1 MILIMTVL
9 CASRS
14 EAPNQIIIMGQVNSQ
29 GRKLSRFPSQPI
41 RICHVAMA
49 DLWGG
54 AEVYLVTLIRRL
66 RVMPGLVVS
75 AILFNEGRLA
85 EELRSLGI
93 PVTIIPECKNNA
105 TSILCRLLRHFRANP
120 CDVVHTHKP
129 KDNFLGALAGLFFRK
144 IHIVRT
150 LHGAPEPFQGIKS
163 IKMEFYEFLDRVAI
177 KLMISRV
184 ILVSSDLRNRL
195 DKKWALGRTE
205 CVHNGI
211 EPGRFKVQT
220 ERSLTRRELGVDE
233 EDRLIGAVGRL
244 SAVKGHELLIRAA
257 AVLLSS
263 ECKIKVVL
271 VGDGPLLG
279 PLRELADS
287 LGILNHV
294 LFVGHQDNV
303 QKFLA
308 ATDIF
313 VLPSLHEGMPMA
325 LLEALAMELPVVA
338 TRVGGIPEVVDHGVN
353 GLLVTPADVQ
363 SLLESI
369 RALIDD
375 PFRASRLGKAGRA
388 RIEKEFTA
396 EHMAE
401 RMAEIYASLSHSQ

>member
-1 MILIMTVL
+1 M
-9 CASRS
+9 A
-14 EAPNQIIIMGQVNSQ
+14 QINFQ
-29 GRKLSRFPSQPI
+29 GRELSQVPTQPI

-54 AEVYLVTLIRRL
+54 AEVYLVTLMRRL
-66 RVMPGLVVS
+66 RAMPGFDVS

-85 EELRSLGI
+85 EELRGLGI
-93 PVTIIPECKNNA
+93 SVTIIPEGRNNA
-105 TSILCRLLRHFRANP
+105 ASILCRMFRHFRANP

-129 KDNFLGALAGLFFRK
+129 KDNFLGALAGLFSGK
-144 IHIVRT
+144 VHIVRT

-163 IKMEFYEFLDRVAI
+163 IKMDFYEFLDRLAI

-184 ILVSSDLRNRL
+184 ILVSLNLRNRI
-195 DKKWALGRTE
+195 DKKWTLSKTE
-205 CVHNGI
+205 CIHNGI
-211 EPGRFKVQT
+211 EPRFRVQT
-220 ERSLTRRELGVDE
+220 ERSLMRRELGVDE

-257 AVLLSS
+257 AELLSS
-263 ECKIKVVL
+263 KCKIKVLL

-279 PLRELADS
+279 LLRELADK
-287 LGILNHV
+287 LGILKHV

-303 QKFLA
+303 QDFLTA
-308 ATDIF
+308 MDIF
-313 VLPSLHEGMPMA
+313 VLPSLHEGIPMA

-338 TRVGGIPEVVDHGVN
+338 TRVGGIPEVIDHGVN

-363 SLLESI
+363 LLAESV

-375 PFRASRLGKAGRA
+375 QFRARNLGKAGRA

-396 EHMAE
+396 ERMAE
-401 RMAEIYASLSHSQ
+401 RIAEIYTSISLSR